1 MLDTL
6 TTLSLPYLLALI
18 ALSVQWLLA
27 VWQRARSGER
37 PALAYLAAPGLAALL
52 AAPVLDAVGLFGVGA
67 ALVLIAAY
75 FPGAYTLAPAA
86 HSSAALRRGGLLVLA
101 LVVLGAAVQGL
112 APPPVFWVLWAG
124 LLLVSLGQ
132 LLGSGRKPLPASTV
146 PGLALRFGPLT
157 SPSWPDLEL
166 RVEGEYARLQNVSS
180 SRLVLAGWSPSGEN
194 GWLRPQDAQG
204 KVLSVLPTGG
214 TALLSPWPAG
224 QSGVRVW
231 YVRQNEPEVALV
243 FRADWTPIGS
253 PQRVLN

>member
-1 MLDTL
+1 MIDTL
-6 TTLSLPYLLALI
+6 TTLSLPYLLALV

-27 VWQRARSGER
+27 VWRRARGGER
-37 PALAYLAAPGLAALL
+37 PTLAYLAAPGLAALL
-52 AAPVLDAVGLFGVGA
+52 GAPVLDAAPMFGLGA
-67 ALVLIAAY
+67 ALIVIAAY
-75 FPGAYTLAPAA
+75 WPRAYAPAPVTHYA
-86 HSSAALRRGGLLVLA
+86 VARRRGGVLVLGLA
-101 LVVLGAAVQGL
+101 VLGAAVQGF
-112 APPPVFWVLWAG
+112 APPPLFWVMWAG
-124 LLLVSLGQ
+124 LVLLSLGH
-132 LLGSGRKPLPASTV
+132 LLGSGRKPLPRSAV

-157 SPSWPDLEL
+157 SPAWPDFEL

-180 SRLVLAGWSPSGEN
+180 SRLLLAGWSPSGEN
-194 GWLRPQDAQG
+194 GWLRPQDAHG

-253 PQRVLN
+253 PHRVLN